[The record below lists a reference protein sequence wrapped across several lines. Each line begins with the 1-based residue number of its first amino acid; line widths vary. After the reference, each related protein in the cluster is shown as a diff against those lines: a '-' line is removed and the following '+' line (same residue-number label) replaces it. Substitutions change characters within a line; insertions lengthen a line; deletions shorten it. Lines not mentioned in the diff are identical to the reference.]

1 MTIPTNVQDFMGELG
16 AGVFEN
22 KLAHTLSE
30 VAAGTVTHGDRATKG
45 KVVIEITMTPVGD
58 HDQLVLSHKLS
69 MTVPTRRGKR
79 SEEDTTE
86 TPMFVGKG
94 GMMTATPPREE
105 ASGQFTLAESKP
117 AR

>member
-1 MTIPTNVQDFMGELG
+1 MIPTNVQDFISELG

-30 VAAGTVTHGDRATKG
+30 VAAGTVLHGDKSTKG

-58 HDQLVLSHKLS
+58 HDQLILSHKLAMS
-69 MTVPTRRGKR
+69 VPTKRGKR

-94 GMMTATPPREE
+94 GMMTVTPPREE
-105 ASGQFTLAESKP
+105 ASGQFTLTETKAT
-117 AR
+117 R